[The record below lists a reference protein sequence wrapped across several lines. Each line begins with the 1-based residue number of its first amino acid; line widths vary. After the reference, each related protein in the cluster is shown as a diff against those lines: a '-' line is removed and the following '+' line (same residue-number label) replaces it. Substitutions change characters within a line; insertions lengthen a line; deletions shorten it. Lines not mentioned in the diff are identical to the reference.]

1 MSSGLWSAAK
11 SVLQQCFV
19 LSCAKLS
26 SQPASQPAIEQQL
39 PPPLPFFYKF
49 LETRY
54 GVRGAFRR
62 QSTASEPSP
71 FPIFLQVYRDCI
83 CLERC
88 LSKSK
93 LG

>member
-11 SVLQQCFV
+11 SVLQQCSV

-26 SQPASQPAIEQQL
+26 SQPAIEQQL

-71 FPIFLQVYRDCI
+71 FPIFLQVYRDYI